1 MCADCEEEIAE
12 LLEGLEERHPSAP
25 ERVEALGDVRRRVD
39 EARAAARGDCDPDDP
54 SDAEENEDAE
64 ESGDGD

>member
-1 MCADCEEEIAE
+1 MCADCEEAIAE

-25 ERVEALGDVRRRVD
+25 ERVEALGDVRRKVD

-54 SDAEENEDAE
+54 SDGDEDDEEAESD
-64 ESGDGD
+64 D